1 MQEASGQPHQG
12 PRVTEGTLYSLSD
25 IKYVYLPVSG
35 KVVFSF
41 QTKSRLCFPSPA
53 CSLSHSGRLTRSGL
67 IGSSLESDGA
77 AIIVGRVVVV
87 DIAVVVDINKVRG
100 VTRCG

>member
-1 MQEASGQPHQG
+1 MCIYPFPGRLSSPSKQSPGSAFRL
-12 PRVTEGTLYSLSD
+12 PRV
-25 IKYVYLPVSG
+25 
-35 KVVFSF
+35 
-41 QTKSRLCFPSPA
+41 A
-53 CSLSHSGRLTRSGL
+53 LSHIRRLTRSGL

-100 VTRCG
+100 ITRCG

>member
-1 MQEASGQPHQG
+1 MCIYPLREGYPLLPNKVPALLSVP
-12 PRVTEGTLYSLSD
+12 PRVA
-25 IKYVYLPVSG
+25 LPPV
-35 KVVFSF
+35 
-41 QTKSRLCFPSPA
+41 PA
-53 CSLSHSGRLTRSGL
+53 GLTRSGL

-100 VTRCG
+100 IPGCG

>member
-1 MQEASGQPHQG
+1 MCIYPFPGRLSSPSKQSPGSAFRLPCVASLL
-12 PRVTEGTLYSLSD
+12 R
-25 IKYVYLPVSG
+25 I
-35 KVVFSF
+35 
-41 QTKSRLCFPSPA
+41 R
-53 CSLSHSGRLTRSGL
+53 RLTRSGL

-100 VTRCG
+100 ITRCG